1 MLPFWKN
8 KPSETDD
15 LTIVAKNIYQII
27 TLLGIDL
34 EQLKEP
40 RLFTHLYDVFRL
52 LPEESKRVFYDY
64 QQAQYAMKDIENYME
79 NNNSITGE
87 KMAIPEEDLVEIAHQ
102 IMDNIDCNVDYNSTL
117 SYYVE
122 KWREENE
129 SCSTMS

>member
-8 KPSETDD
+8 EPTETDD

-52 LPEESKRVFYDY
+52 LPEESKRAFYDY
-64 QQAQYAMKDIENYME
+64 QQAQYTMEDIENYME
-79 NNNSITGE
+79 DNKSITGE
-87 KMAIPEEDLVEIAHQ
+87 KSIIPEEDLVEIAHQ
-102 IMDNIDCNVDYNSTL
+102 IIDNNDCNIDYNATL

-122 KWREENE
+122 KWKENKE
-129 SCSTMS
+129 SCSIFS

>member
-8 KPSETDD
+8 KSSETDN

-52 LPEESKRVFYDY
+52 LPEESKRAFYDY
-64 QQAQYAMKDIENYME
+64 QQAQYTMEDIENYMKDTE
-79 NNNSITGE
+79 SITGE
-87 KMAIPEEDLVEIAHQ
+87 KTTIPEEDLVEIAHQ

-122 KWREENE
+122 KWKENE
-129 SCSTMS
+129 QSYSISF

>member
-52 LPEESKRVFYDY
+52 LPEESKRAFYDY
-64 QQAQYAMKDIENYME
+64 QQAQYTMEDIENYME
-79 NNNSITGE
+79 GTESITGE
-87 KMAIPEEDLVEIAHQ
+87 KTTIPEEDLVEIAHQ
-102 IMDNIDCNVDYNSTL
+102 IMDNTDCNVDYNSTL

-122 KWREENE
+122 KWKENE
-129 SCSTMS
+129 QSYSISF

>member
-8 KPSETDD
+8 KSSETDD

-52 LPEESKRVFYDY
+52 LPEESKRAFYDY

-87 KMAIPEEDLVEIAHQ
+87 KTAIPEEDLVEIAHQ